1 MVLPGCCHRPLVN
14 NPMRE
19 AYPSMNGNLKFTSDL
34 LKYIVMPDGN
44 EGDIMAD
51 DYLEFSILS
60 DRKYTRNHL
69 WMQIVDKEEGTWKIG
84 VSDLLVQ
91 EMGDILR
98 ITLAVLPSDALADN
112 AAADNEFGIIEADV
126 AEEFSEGDILFSLR
140 SADGSETFSS
150 PCAGKVLEVNNELE
164 STPELVTDDTYSEG
178 WILLVDPHDFD
189 EDQLLTADEYIES
202 LSE

>member
-1 MVLPGCCHRPLVN
+1 MSCCR
-14 NPMRE
+14 
-19 AYPSMNGNLKFTSDL
+19 G
-34 LKYIVMPDGN
+34 GN
-44 EGDIMAD
+44 EGNVMAD

-69 WMQIVDKEEGTWKIG
+69 WMQLVDKEEETWKIG
-84 VSDLLVQ
+84 VSDLRIQ

-98 ITLAVLPSDALADN
+98 VTLAVLPSDALADN
-112 AAADNEFGIIEADV
+112 AAADNEFDFADV
-126 AEEFSEGDILFSLR
+126 AEEFSEGDILFSL
-140 SADGSETFSS
+140 SAAGVKDNFHS

-164 STPELVTDDTYSEG
+164 ATPELVTDDTYSEG
-178 WILLVDPHDFD
+178 WIILIDPHDFD